1 MTILYR
7 DFEFGAGQLQVSQNF
22 EAKGNGFTATIK
34 FVGHLRVIRT
44 RDGIEF
50 AYLFTSIVV
59 DAGTDV
65 PGFIEDE
72 FRSRFRD
79 DFVGPFSD
87 GLGVALTER
96 INEEVPLGG
105 LLLNDVYIN
114 DVEFGLGFCIP
125 RSQFPDLDGIA
136 SARIHVKGS
145 LAMDLFLNPPE
156 VAAPTPEPDVAQPAP
171 SGLCS
176 LSALSM
182 MTFLFLGTMK
192 VRGVNRSEGRSV

>member
-1 MTILYR
+1 
-7 DFEFGAGQLQVSQNF
+7 VSQNF
-22 EAKGNGFTATIK
+22 EAEGSGFTATIK
-34 FVGHLRVIRT
+34 FVGHLQVLRT

-59 DAGTDV
+59 EANVVT

-79 DFVGPFSD
+79 DFVGPFGD

-105 LLLNDVYIN
+105 LLLTDVYIN

-125 RSQFPDLDGIA
+125 RSQFPELDGTA
-136 SARIHVKGS
+136 SARIHVQGS
-145 LAMDLFLNPPE
+145 LAMDLFVNPPE
-156 VAAPTPEPDVAQPAP
+156 VAAPAPEPEIAQPRP
-171 SGLCS
+171 SGLCGFGT
-176 LSALSM
+176 LGM
-182 MTFLFLGTMK
+182 MPLLFLGLGAMK
-192 VRGVNRSEGRSV
+192 ARRADRPGRRSL